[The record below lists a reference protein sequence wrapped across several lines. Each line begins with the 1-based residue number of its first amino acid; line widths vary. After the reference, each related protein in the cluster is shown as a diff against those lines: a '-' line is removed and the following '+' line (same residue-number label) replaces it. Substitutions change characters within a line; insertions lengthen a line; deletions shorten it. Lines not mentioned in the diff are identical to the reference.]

1 MVSKGISLFFSYFG
15 SPPLS
20 RPPVTQIYSR
30 HPPPQQLAPALAPVL
45 ASKTPETLS
54 PLPALPSHPDPPSNL
69 DLPIALCKDF
79 WLFVFVLVMLGGDFF
94 EWDFVSRDQ
103 ILLSHEWQAYISR
116 THKLRKIFVSVEG
129 IYYQAEVEG
138 QKITWLQQVLPDDD
152 VVYDVLLNF
161 LEFYET
167 LLALSILNSYHSI
180 NVKYLPIL
188 DPHLEASAAGLLPL
202 SFLLGDCLC
211 VWVHSGKVAASNF
224 MHCQDTLILTI
235 ELLSKLRKL
244 NEMNLNSRL
253 AQLQHQLPS
262 IEPGALMQLVKGA
275 ADENEE
281 DEDTK
286 ECKKLLKNMKF
297 FSSREVPRESLLFV
311 IPAFGGVVSWK
322 REGAPFEKADLIKLA
337 INYSII

>member
-1 MVSKGISLFFSYFG
+1 M
-15 SPPLS
+15 LS
-20 RPPVTQIYSR
+20 SR
-30 HPPPQQLAPALAPVL
+30 
-45 ASKTPETLS
+45 
-54 PLPALPSHPDPPSNL
+54 
-69 DLPIALCKDF
+69 
-79 WLFVFVLVMLGGDFF
+79 
-94 EWDFVSRDQ
+94 
-103 ILLSHEWQAYISR
+103 LSHEWQAYISR
-116 THKLRKIFVSVEG
+116 THKLRKIFVSVKG

-138 QKITWLQQVLPDDD
+138 QKITWLAPHGLQQVLPDDD

-161 LEFYET
+161 LEFYEGIACVFGFIQEKLQ
-167 LLALSILNSYHSI
+167 LLL
-180 NVKYLPIL
+180 
-188 DPHLEASAAGLLPL
+188 
-202 SFLLGDCLC
+202 
-211 VWVHSGKVAASNF
+211 NF